1 MTRFRQNDELSTF
14 VATPACG
21 NGDAIF
27 IVDEVTKF
35 AGVEELSL
43 RKRLHG

>member
-1 MTRFRQNDELSTF
+1 MTRFRQNDELSAF
-14 VATPACG
+14 VATPARR

>member
-1 MTRFRQNDELSTF
+1 MTRFRQNDELSAF
-14 VATPACG
+14 VATPACR

-27 IVDEVTKF
+27 IVNGVTKF